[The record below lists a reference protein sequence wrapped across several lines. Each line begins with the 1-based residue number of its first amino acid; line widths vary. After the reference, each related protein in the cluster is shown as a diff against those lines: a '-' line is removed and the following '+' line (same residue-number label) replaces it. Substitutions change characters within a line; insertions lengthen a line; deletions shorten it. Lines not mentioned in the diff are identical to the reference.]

1 MGGDYNGNVGAYA
14 NGPGASI
21 SQFNSFNIPTYIG
34 EFMADS
40 STLDYMLT
48 QLNNAGVW
56 WSSWTLKTVRM
67 DRWGLFNFDT
77 NMRVDVSN
85 DSYDTIRNKWS
96 NMGGL
101 TRQGVADQ
109 YQKAAQSWRKRDSV
123 PSPRIGSEVK
133 RSTTK
138 GHGGRSR
145 RSLAHGGLGSKF

>member
-1 MGGDYNGNVGAYA
+1 MGNDYNGNVGAYW

-21 SQFNSFNIPTYIG
+21 NQFNAMNIPTYVG

-40 STLDYMLT
+40 STLDYMLN
-48 QLNNAGVW
+48 QLNAAGVW

-109 YQKAAQSWRKRDSV
+109 YQKATNNWKRDSV
-123 PSPRIGSEVK
+123 PSPRIGGEAK
-133 RSTTK
+133 RSVK

-145 RSLAHGGLGSKF
+145 RALAHGGMGSKF